1 VEGAAVAE
9 LLWVML
15 MATGRGD
22 THVLMAA
29 ERLDSTS
36 STWGSAR

>member
-9 LLWVML
+9 LLWVVL
-15 MATGRGD
+15 TATGRGD

-29 ERLDSTS
+29 ERLDFTS
-36 STWGSAR
+36 ST